1 MSLEIEATL
10 ELEHETGPEAKV
22 AAAVHQAGE
31 LPRTFI
37 RPPQGWQ
44 LVNARELWQYR
55 ELLYFLTWR
64 DVKVR
69 YKQTVLGA
77 AWAILQP
84 LLMMVVFSVFFGRLA
99 HVDSGGMPYPLF
111 AFAGLLPWTFFA
123 TAIANAGNSVVGSE
137 RLITKIYFPRLAIP
151 FASVGAALVDFA
163 VAFGMLFVLMLYYQ
177 VSPTV
182 NLLAVPLAV
191 LLFLLAALGVGTLL
205 AALNVAYRD
214 FRYVIPFLVQLWMFA
229 TPTVYMQP
237 ASEADDRRA
246 GGVSPPVLQ
255 TDLRSAQ
262 AARNRQLAVTSEAPG
277 IGRQASRTD
286 ADSLSHR
293 ERAGVRANNSLS
305 SRERA
310 GVSASASANAPAPV
324 PSWIKHLLKLN
335 PMTGLIAFFRA
346 AVLGGPLPWQSL
358 AYSTAGAAAAFVF
371 GCLYFRR
378 VEDSFADII

>member
-10 ELEHETGPEAKV
+10 EPETETAREAPSSGASHE
-22 AAAVHQAGE
+22 AGL

-44 LVNARELWQYR
+44 LVNARELWRYR

-69 YKQTVLGA
+69 YKQTLLGA

-111 AFAGLLPWTFFA
+111 AFAGLLPWMFFA

-163 VAFGMLFVLMLYYQ
+163 VAFGMLFVLMLYYH
-177 VSPTV
+177 VSPSW
-182 NLLAVPLAV
+182 NFLLVAPVMV
-191 LLFLLAALGVGTLL
+191 LFVLAALGVGTLL
-205 AALNVAYRD
+205 SALNVAYRD

-237 ASEADDRRA
+237 AVESPSEASIVKNQQSQA
-246 GGVSPPVLQ
+246 H
-255 TDLRSAQ
+255 TD
-262 AARNRQLAVTSEAPG
+262 TP
-277 IGRQASRTD
+277 
-286 ADSLSHR
+286 
-293 ERAGVRANNSLS
+293 S
-305 SRERA
+305 SRERVGA
-310 GVSASASANAPAPV
+310 WANAPRSSRARHGARDNDSAKPAPV
-324 PSWIKHLLKLN
+324 PAWIKHLLKLN

-358 AYSTAGAAAAFVF
+358 AYSAAGAAAAFIL

-378 VEDSFADII
+378 VEDSFADVI